1 MAELNLNEKKL
12 LIALGSVKS
21 TEADDLAKKLLE
33 NIVFDKSIN
42 NEFKSLISDS
52 SIFNESTKQ
61 SIDYF
66 KSLNNEIKNE
76 LFNFYVSENADK
88 QDSANQINQQI
99 INLNFKEDLNK
110 LKNIEKYLENSWVQR
125 AYLLSEKNLANVEKK
140 SIESYSLT
148 DEGRNYLQNGFPERQ
163 LLNSF
168 SNETELLKL
177 KKNPLANIGIG
188 WMRKKGWISIKDGIV
203 TKNQTIPVGD
213 DELALQKISKG
224 NFDIKESL
232 IKELLKRNLIQK
244 EEHNKYIISISFGG
258 TGQLETQL
266 DLRQDVGTLSRD
278 QIISGSWKN
287 LNLRRYD
294 VTKLPKKAYPGKIH
308 PYQRII
314 GEMREILLEMG
325 FTELY
330 GDIVQQS
337 FWNFDA
343 LFQPQDHPAREMQDT
358 FYLRETLPLPKGYE
372 KVKAMHISGGDTSS
386 TGWGGTWKEEKAE
399 QCVLRTHTTSLSIQH
414 LARNPNP
421 PVKAFAVGRVYRRET
436 IDTTHLAEFEQ
447 LEGIVMD
454 ENVSFANLL
463 GILREF
469 YNRMGFE
476 SVRFKPSFYPYTE
489 PSLDA
494 EVYVDGIGWIE
505 MGGAGVF
512 REEVTA
518 PLGIKYPVL
527 AWGLGVSRIAM
538 LRLGLKDLRLLHKSD
553 VAFLRETPSLRPK
566 KGGI

>member
-1 MAELNLNEKKL
+1 MAELTQNEKRL
-12 LIALGSVKS
+12 LA
-21 TEADDLAKKLLE
+21 TLE
-33 NIVFDKSIN
+33 K
-42 NEFKSLISDS
+42 
-52 SIFNESTKQ
+52 
-61 SIDYF
+61 
-66 KSLNNEIKNE
+66 
-76 LFNFYVSENADK
+76 
-88 QDSANQINQQI
+88 
-99 INLNFKEDLNK
+99 
-110 LKNIEKYLENSWVQR
+110 
-125 AYLLSEKNLANVEKK
+125 EKK
-140 SIESYSLT
+140 ADAPHIAGLLGATPEAVVQWAHLASDKGLVTVERIVVKEFVYT
-148 DEGRNYLQNGFPERQ
+148 DEGKTYAEKGLPETQ
-163 LLNSF
+163 LLRF
-168 SNETELLKL
+168 ILPGTQLDELRKHDAF
-177 KKNPLANIGIG
+177 KIGFG
-188 WMRKKGWISIKDGIV
+188 QLRKKGLVKVEGTAVTRTAGASTDADEAALKNPSASDPKTKELIRRGILQECETV
-203 TKNQTIPVGD
+203 KNSLAITPEG
-213 DELALQKISKG
+213 LALATKG
-224 NFDIKESL
+224 LDF
-232 IKELLKRNLIQK
+232 R
-244 EEHNKYIISISFGG
+244 EE
-258 TGQLETQL
+258 T
-266 DLRQDVGTLSRD
+266 GTLTRE
-278 QIISGSWKN
+278 QILSGSWKTA
-287 LNLRRYD
+287 NLRRYD

-314 GEMREILLEMG
+314 MEMREILLEMG
-325 FTELY
+325 FEELC
-330 GDIVQQS
+330 GGIVQQS

-358 FYLRETLPLPKGYE
+358 FYLRETIPLPKDFE
-372 KVKAMHISGGDTSS
+372 KVKAMHLSGGETSS
-386 TGWGGTWKEEKAE
+386 TGWGGAWKEEKAE
-399 QCVLRTHTTSLSIQH
+399 QCVLRTHTTCLSIQH
-414 LARNPNP
+414 LAQNKNP

-476 SVRFKPSFYPYTE
+476 SVRFKPSYYPYTE

-494 EVYVDGIGWIE
+494 EVYIDGIGWIE

-518 PLGIKYPVL
+518 PIGIQYPVL

>member
-1 MAELNLNEKKL
+1 
-12 LIALGSVKS
+12 V
-21 TEADDLAKKLLE
+21 
-33 NIVFDKSIN
+33 
-42 NEFKSLISDS
+42 
-52 SIFNESTKQ
+52 
-61 SIDYF
+61 
-66 KSLNNEIKNE
+66 
-76 LFNFYVSENADK
+76 
-88 QDSANQINQQI
+88 
-99 INLNFKEDLNK
+99 
-110 LKNIEKYLENSWVQR
+110 
-125 AYLLSEKNLANVEKK
+125 
-140 SIESYSLT
+140 
-148 DEGRNYLQNGFPERQ
+148 
-163 LLNSF
+163 
-168 SNETELLKL
+168 
-177 KKNPLANIGIG
+177 
-188 WMRKKGWISIKDGIV
+188 KKG
-203 TKNQTIPVGD
+203 
-213 DELALQKISKG
+213 
-224 NFDIKESL
+224 
-232 IKELLKRNLIQK
+232 
-244 EEHNKYIISISFGG
+244 
-258 TGQLETQL
+258 L
-266 DLRQDVGTLSRD
+266 DLREETGTLTRD
-278 QIISGSWKN
+278 QIISGAWKTA
-287 LNLRRYD
+287 NLRKYD
-294 VTKLPKKAYPGKIH
+294 VTKLPKKAWPGKIH

-325 FTELY
+325 FEELY
-330 GDIVQQS
+330 GGIVQQS

-358 FYLRETLPLPKGYE
+358 FYLGETLPLPKGYE

-386 TGWGGTWKEEKAE
+386 TGWGGSWKEEKAE
-399 QCVLRTHTTSLSIQH
+399 QCVLRTHTTSLSIQY
-414 LARNPNP
+414 LARHPNP

-454 ENVSFANLL
+454 ENVTFGNLL

-494 EVYVDGIGWIE
+494 EVYVEGIGWIE

-553 VAFLRETPSLRPK
+553 VAFLRETPSYRHM